1 MITIYQVRRQS
12 AAVDRNPLDQ
22 APCHLHEK
30 TRLLK
35 KVKIMVLNI
44 NPQKHKNF
52 FDDHAHKAEKH
63 DLNPL
68 KSLINSYLAK
78 ELDGGGTLE
87 SLTFDNRFTGELPA
101 DPETTNQRRQVMGA
115 CYSFVKPTTVS
126 APQLVAYSREAAS
139 LLDLSIETCESGEFL
154 QVFVGNHLLPGM
166 EPYATCYG
174 GHQFGNWA
182 GQLGD
187 GRAINLGEIINQG
200 SERWAL
206 QLKGAGPTPYART
219 ADGLAVL
226 RSSVR
231 EFLCSEAMFHL
242 GVPTTRALSLAL
254 TGEKVERDMFY
265 DGHPKLEPGAVVCRV
280 APSFTRFGNFQVFAS
295 RGEIKV
301 LKQLANYTIR
311 TDFSHVGE
319 PSPEVYLEWFK
330 EVCRT
335 TADMIVHWMR
345 VGFVHGVMNT
355 DNMSILGLTIDY
367 GPYGWL
373 EDYDPNWTPNTTD
386 ASGRRYCFGNQP
398 QIAHW
403 NLAQLANAIY
413 PLIEQVEPLQ
423 QALDVYAQSFQQG
436 WQTMMAQKL
445 GLNNF
450 ETDTDEALITELLTI
465 LPLVETDMTIFFR
478 RLAMLDV
485 TVEPLNDISD
495 ETLMTPLMEAYYVP
509 EQLIREYRTRMGSW
523 LRRYMRR
530 VSRDNT
536 SHETRRRRMNA
547 VNPKYVLRNYL
558 AQLAIDRAEQGD
570 FSLVDEMLELLRHPY
585 DEQPNK
591 EDFAKKRPDWAR
603 HRPGCSML
611 SCSS

>member
-1 MITIYQVRRQS
+1 M
-12 AAVDRNPLDQ
+12 A
-22 APCHLHEK
+22 
-30 TRLLK
+30 
-35 KVKIMVLNI
+35 LNI
-44 NPQKHKNF
+44 NLQKHQNCLAKN
-52 FDDHAHKAEKH
+52 AHEAEKC
-63 DLNPL
+63 DIDA
-68 KSLINSYLAK
+68 INNAIIGLSAK
-78 ELDGGGTLE
+78 ELDTSGTLE
-87 SLTFDNRFTGELPA
+87 SLTFDNRFTRELPG

-115 CYSFVKPTTVS
+115 CYSFVQPTQVA
-126 APQLVAYSREAAS
+126 APQLVTYSRETAA
-139 LLDLSIETCESGEFL
+139 LLDLSAETCESDDFL
-154 QVFVGNHLLPGM
+154 QVFVGNYLLAGM
-166 EPYATCYG
+166 APYATCYG

-187 GRAINLGEIINQG
+187 GRAINLGEIINQR

-254 TGEKVERDMFY
+254 TGEQVVRDMFY

-280 APSFTRFGNFQVFAS
+280 APSFTRFGSFQIFAS
-295 RGEIKV
+295 RGETEA
-301 LKQLANYTIR
+301 LKQLADYTIR
-311 TDFSHVGE
+311 TDFPHLGA
-319 PSPEVYLEWFK
+319 PSPEVYLEWLE
-330 EVCRT
+330 EVCRR

-373 EDYDPNWTPNTTD
+373 EDYDPTWTPNTTD
-386 ASGRRYCFGNQP
+386 AGGRRYCFGNQP

-403 NLAQLANAIY
+403 NLVQLANAIY
-413 PLIEQVEPLQ
+413 PLIDQAEPLQ
-423 QALDVYAQSFQQG
+423 QALDGYAQRFQQG
-436 WQTMMAQKL
+436 WQTMMSQKL
-445 GLNNF
+445 GLNTF
-450 ETDTDEALITELLTI
+450 EPDTDDALFAELFAI

-478 RLAMLDV
+478 RLAMIDV
-485 TVEPLNDISD
+485 NVESVDDTRD
-495 ETLMTPLMEAYYVP
+495 ETLIAPLMPAYYVP
-509 EQLIREYRTRMGSW
+509 EQLTREYRTRIGNW
-523 LRRYMRR
+523 LHSYVKRLAK
-530 VSRDNT
+530 DNT
-536 SHETRRRRMNA
+536 FHEIRRSRMNA

-558 AQLAIDRAEQGD
+558 AQLAIDKAEQND
-570 FSLVDEMLELLRHPY
+570 FSLVNELLAVMRHPY
-585 DEQPNK
+585 DEQPDK

-603 HRPGCSML
+603 HRAGCSML